1 LFEEN
6 DMKTRIFVTVF
17 ALLACLSLP
26 AAAES
31 GMHPCRVQQGVWNC
45 VLHDVSML
53 RLLANP
59 AEFDGKRVRTVAWL
73 DQADGMGLAFLHR
86 EDQQAQLLRQAL
98 LLRGMPASA
107 CHSGHYV
114 TLEGVFALPD
124 QSRWQRAPQLQDG
137 CLTCQHSG
145 PDSAWL
151 LPVGGSMD
159 VVRCMPRP

>member
-1 LFEEN
+1 
-6 DMKTRIFVTVF
+6 MKTRIFVTVC
-17 ALLACLSLP
+17 ALLSCLSLP
-26 AAAES
+26 AAAS

-73 DQADGMGLAFLHR
+73 DHADGKDMAFLHR
-86 EDQQAQLLRQAL
+86 EDQQAQLLRHAL
-98 LLRGMPASA
+98 QLRGMSASE

-124 QSRWQRAPQLQDG
+124 QSRWQPDSRAQDG
-137 CLTCQHSG
+137 CLTCQYSA
-145 PDSAWL
+145 PDSTWL
-151 LPVGGSMD
+151 LPVGGSLD